1 MKSQSPETSRLDALK
16 SQTLWYPSQS
26 NNMSAHGHW
35 ERGFWGGTSR
45 REIVA
50 RIKVPGEMDWP
61 GRPCAEERTAA
72 AVSEREVVRYAPRT
86 SA

>member
-1 MKSQSPETSRLDALK
+1 MVSISV
-16 SQTLWYPSQS
+16 
-26 NNMSAHGHW
+26 
-35 ERGFWGGTSR
+35 SR

>member
-1 MKSQSPETSRLDALK
+1 MRPPSLETSRLDALK

-26 NNMSAHGHW
+26 NNLSAQGHQD
-35 ERGFWGGTSR
+35 RGFWGGTSR

-50 RIKVPGEMDWP
+50 RIKVPGEMDGP